1 MGQPSAWAEVL
12 SFACPSWTH
21 APGERRTI
29 KATIGKRVV
38 AALWSARLLRDVT
51 NYAFYKDAT
60 VQVAPPDPNGSGAAV
75 PCGDH
80 TAALCVP

>member
-1 MGQPSAWAEVL
+1 MPLTRGCGQQDQDLVDDQEGGAE
-12 SFACPSWTH
+12 H
-21 APGERRTI
+21 A
-29 KATIGKRVV
+29 KRNV